1 MSKSPTRKRL
11 SLWAQVKFAR
21 FLLSMNLLLAGP
33 INLAREIICKDNE
46 EQLFFVFNSDI
57 ICDFPLEKLIA
68 FHKAHGKEGTIMVTH
83 N

>member
-1 MSKSPTRKRL
+1 MD
-11 SLWAQVKFAR
+11 FI
-21 FLLSMNLLLAGP
+21 LLAGP

-68 FHKAHGKEGTIMVTH
+68 FHKAHGKEGTIMVNLMENTLSFNLLKAH
-83 N
+83 SS